1 MDAPKPPSETHDSR
15 DGSALWILIPFALA
29 VVFTVVMLFTNSAN
43 MLKVSLV
50 LALWAAVAGM
60 ILVARLRR
68 ERENAER
75 ELVSRSERFEAQL
88 DAAQARGEADRAS
101 AALARNDATSPA
113 PGVDVEV
120 LREIQAE
127 LARLRTQLEELSGR
141 QFEYEPAALRAQARR
156 VAELEGAAGSSKYAP
171 TQPAPEPEPI
181 KPEPE
186 PEPAPEPES
195 TPRRAEPVSTTR
207 RVAGPSTDDTARIKK
222 VPDPQPAPEPARTTE
237 PGVSRPV
244 GAPSV
249 DAIAGRVGSRRETL
263 QDAQNPLS
271 QLISQRQSEAAPK
284 PKATPKSAAEP
295 KPAPTVAPQPEVDA
309 EAEHHGGRRR
319 RDEHGRSSLTVAEL
333 LARSKR
339 ETD

>member
-1 MDAPKPPSETHDSR
+1 MAKVFTMDAPKPPSETHDSR
-15 DGSALWILIPFALA
+15 DGSALWIIIPFALA
-29 VVFTVVMLFTNSAN
+29 VVFTVAMLFTNSAN

-50 LALWAAVAGM
+50 LALWAAVAGI

-75 ELVSRSERFEAQL
+75 ELVTRSERFEAQL
-88 DAAQARGEADRAS
+88 DAAQARGEVDRAS
-101 AALARNDATSPA
+101 AALARNDASTPA

-127 LARLRTQLEELSGR
+127 LARLRAQLEELSGR

-156 VAELEGAAGSSKYAP
+156 VAELEGAADSSKYEPA
-171 TQPAPEPEPI
+171 QPAPEPEPI
-181 KPEPE
+181 KPEP
-186 PEPAPEPES
+186 APTARP
-195 TPRRAEPVSTTR
+195 AEPVSTTR
-207 RVAGPSTDDTARIKK
+207 RVAGPSTDDTTRIKK
-222 VPDPQPAPEPARTTE
+222 VSEPQPAPEPSRATE

-244 GAPSV
+244 GAPSA

-284 PKATPKSAAEP
+284 PKATPKSTAEP